1 MLIQSVDSYLAVRH
15 ACGFKLKSESNF
27 YENSPSSQTQEA
39 NITFALKPPSS
50 GPDWHDRFINAP
62 TGLVK

>member
-1 MLIQSVDSYLAVRH
+1 MLVDSN
-15 ACGFKLKSESNF
+15 SNPKAIF